1 MVFNYSL
8 KPYLQKLTNI
18 SSWVIIYL
26 LFFPM
31 CGFELPLLRKHQ
43 KVLKVQATLMNALLT
58 QLSAFQVILSF
69 LLFFSVCFSGD
80 WDFLFC
86 MRVCLGR
93 KSRLPRT
100 PTLKGLLDITVY
112 RDTKYWVHHQTGFA
126 TDLQKK
132 GKNKKDKVNKG
143 HNIFCFTDCRR
154 VIFWLELKTDLLLM
168 LVTIGLS
175 VVRICGIKFFVA
187 VGLGWGSCLG
197 AKSTLHVVLFY
208 SPLVKHRLSRKNVVK
223 LNFRVFHV
231 YNKFSASNRE
241 PYGFFLRQFNTEI
254 KGFRILKHIYY
265 YTKKKN

>member
-1 MVFNYSL
+1 MRVQVVNILCLHHLPARLPALGIAFMVVFCVFFFFILVFNYSL

-26 LFFPM
+26 LFFPT
-31 CGFELPLLRKHQ
+31 CGFELSLLHKHQ

-112 RDTKYWVHHQTGFA
+112 RDTKY
-126 TDLQKK
+126 
-132 GKNKKDKVNKG
+132 
-143 HNIFCFTDCRR
+143 
-154 VIFWLELKTDLLLM
+154 
-168 LVTIGLS
+168 
-175 VVRICGIKFFVA
+175 
-187 VGLGWGSCLG
+187 
-197 AKSTLHVVLFY
+197 
-208 SPLVKHRLSRKNVVK
+208 
-223 LNFRVFHV
+223 
-231 YNKFSASNRE
+231 
-241 PYGFFLRQFNTEI
+241 
-254 KGFRILKHIYY
+254 
-265 YTKKKN
+265 